1 MEDNTMKWA
10 AEVEAEAEAEAEA
23 VAAFVEKEVGD
34 WDDEATSR
42 ARFKALSG
50 QRSDWEPLYLFWR
63 NLIIKVARHL
73 RIFIIRP
80 THVKSLWFRRAGLS
94 PLCLDRVLVEMHR
107 AGDLLLPHTHANS
120 SSLSRFSIIFDRALG
135 FLGVKNK
142 DSLSLAGDYYIL
154 SPLLQERS
162 LEVVHVLSENHW
174 TSCCVITMRK
184 FQDICEGSEEKA
196 LAILDYLSAQGRA
209 KLLTIN
215 RADPIQGVKVCLAP
229 GADSTPLSVDYSIL
243 HLVWTTEKL
252 EQQLD
257 SIDHRYQK
265 SRTLAL
271 ASIKD
276 GNKKRALR
284 YAAEL
289 KLASQS
295 RERCLSFLQRV
306 ENVLEVIT
314 DAESSK
320 KVSDAIQSSTQALKE
335 NQINLEEVE
344 RCLKEVD
351 ENIDSLKQ
359 LDKALELYV
368 AVYLKSL
375 HLIYVESANAYGE
388 IDDNDVEDEFEK
400 LQLGISSEEV
410 KAPIGAKEEVS
421 QTTYVL
427 SSALSTLRLTSEAE
441 CDVIPVS
448 NKSMPKETV
457 LETARLCSCD

>member
-1 MEDNTMKWA
+1 MEGKQMKWA
-10 AEVEAEAEAEAEA
+10 AEVEAEAEA
-23 VAAFVEKEVGD
+23 VAAFVEKVVGD
-34 WDDEATSR
+34 WDDEAMSR

-80 THVKSLWFRRAGLS
+80 THVKSLWFRRAGLT

-107 AGDLLLPHTHANS
+107 AGDLLLPHTHPS
-120 SSLSRFSIIFDRALG
+120 SSSPSRFSIVFDRALG
-135 FLGVKNK
+135 FLGVKNN
-142 DSLSLAGDYYIL
+142 DDLSLAGDYYIL
-154 SPLLQERS
+154 EPLLQERS

-174 TSCCVITMRK
+174 TSCCVVTMRK
-184 FQDICEGSEEKA
+184 FQDICDGSEEKA
-196 LAILDYLSAQGRA
+196 LAILGYLSARGRA

-215 RADPIQGVKVCLAP
+215 RPDLIQGVKVCLAP
-229 GADSTPLSVDYSIL
+229 GAVSNPSSVDYSIL

-257 SIDHRYQK
+257 SIDQRYQK
-265 SRTLAL
+265 SKTLAL

-276 GNKKRALR
+276 GNKRRALR

-295 RERCLSFLQRV
+295 RERCSSFLQRV
-306 ENVLEVIT
+306 EKVLEVIT

-320 KVSDAIQSSTQALKE
+320 KLSDAIQSCTQALKE

-344 RCLKEVD
+344 RCLQEVD

-359 LDKALELYV
+359 LDKALE
-368 AVYLKSL
+368 
-375 HLIYVESANAYGE
+375 SANAYGD
-388 IDDNDVEDEFEK
+388 IDDDDVEDEFEK

-410 KAPIGAKEEVS
+410 KAPIAAEEEVS
-421 QTTYVL
+421 QTHVL
-427 SSALSTLRLTSEAE
+427 SSALSRLHLTSEAE
-441 CDVIPVS
+441 CDIIPVS
-448 NKSMPKETV
+448 NKSMPKESV
-457 LETARLCSCD
+457 LETA